1 MDIIDY
7 IRPTMY
13 VQLHSPP
20 YANIFTLTISLR
32 LIGLSSIPGAFT
44 KVVLRRMAELN
55 KQPIVFPL
63 SNPATK
69 AECTFEDAM
78 QATENRVIFAS
89 GTAFP
94 PYTIPGTN
102 DVRIPAQGN
111 NMYIFPGL
119 GLGAVAAK
127 PAHIS
132 NAMVYAT
139 AKALAESL
147 TPEERKR
154 GWLYPSLQR
163 IRSVSANVAA
173 ALCLE
178 AKKEG
183 LVRAEAILNATSYD
197 QLVQLVEKRMWWPQA
212 KLENSKI

>member
-1 MDIIDY
+1 
-7 IRPTMY
+7 
-13 VQLHSPP
+13 
-20 YANIFTLTISLR
+20 
-32 LIGLSSIPGAFT
+32 
-44 KVVLRRMAELN
+44 
-55 KQPIVFPL
+55 
-63 SNPATK
+63 
-69 AECTFEDAM
+69 
-78 QATENRVIFAS
+78 
-89 GTAFP
+89 
-94 PYTIPGTN
+94 
-102 DVRIPAQGN
+102 
-111 NMYIFPGL
+111 MYIFPGL